1 MTLFDDRSRL
11 DPDDARL
18 ELTAAIREVM
28 VRLADSSASSASFA
42 EARDLVARA
51 VDVLAAEPGGRGY
64 EWAEAAVAGPGEG
77 SFLDYSPVV
86 GGLNPLA
93 PPLTLRLVGGAVE
106 GEVTFG
112 RPYEG
117 PPGCVH
123 GGFIAAAFD
132 EVLGFAQ
139 QLSGHGGMTARLSVS
154 YRAPTPLG
162 QPVRFRAVL
171 ERVEGRKIHVSA
183 TLHHGSTLCAEAEGL
198 FVSMSTELF
207 ERLMR
212 EREARQD

>member
-1 MTLFDDRSRL
+1 MTLFDESSRI

-18 ELTAAIREVM
+18 GLTAAIREVM
-28 VRLADSSASSASFA
+28 VRLADSSASSAAFS
-42 EARDLVARA
+42 EARDLVTRA
-51 VDVLAAEPGGRGY
+51 AELLAAEPGGRGY

-77 SFLDYSPVV
+77 SFLDYSPLV

-93 PPLTLRLVGGAVE
+93 PPLALRVVDGAVE
-106 GEVTFG
+106 GEVVFG

-139 QLSGHGGMTARLSVS
+139 QFSGQGGMTARLAVS

-162 QPVRFRAVL
+162 QPVRFRAML
-171 ERVEGRKIHVSA
+171 ERVDGRKIHVTA

-198 FVSMSTELF
+198 FVSMSSELF

-212 EREARQD
+212 ERETPRG